1 MAARSDPGATRVAIK
16 DILVHLESDEEGRS
30 VIDFAA
36 SLAAMTGAHLTAA
49 GVVVEYP
56 PPARPSMAGLSSFT
70 AFERLTQERHA
81 AIEEAYQKLCASG
94 PADVQTALAVIQGY
108 RGPACRDF
116 ARVARYFDLS
126 ILGQA
131 KSDASLNKHVAS
143 ETLFGSGRPV
153 FFVPFIHKG
162 PARLGKA
169 MICWDGGVQAA
180 RALAAAMPL
189 LALSRSFEV
198 VRIGRDLETDENLDL
213 NICRHLLR
221 HDISAKMTELPAV
234 DSIGDAILSY
244 AADSGADYIVMG
256 AYGHWR
262 FTEFVIGGTTRT
274 ILASMTA
281 PVLMAH

>member
-1 MAARSDPGATRVAIK
+1 VAIK

-49 GVVVEYP
+49 GIVVEYP
-56 PPARPSMAGLSSFT
+56 PPAGPSFAALSSFAT
-70 AFERLTQERHA
+70 FERLTQERHA
-81 AIEEAYQKLCASG
+81 AIEEAYQKFCASG
-94 PADVQTALAVIQGY
+94 PADIQTALAVIRGY

-126 ILGQA
+126 VLGQA
-131 KSDASLNKHVAS
+131 KSDATLDKHVAS

-162 PARLGKA
+162 PAKLEKA

-189 LALSRSFEV
+189 LTLSRSVEI
-198 VRIGRDLETDENLDL
+198 VRIGGDPEADENPDL
-213 NICRHLLR
+213 NIRRHLRR
-221 HDISAKMTELPAV
+221 HGISAKMTELPAV
-234 DSIGDAILSY
+234 DRIGDAILSY
-244 AADSGADYIVMG
+244 AADSSADYIVMG

-274 ILASMTA
+274 ILASMTS
-281 PVLMAH
+281 PVFMAH